1 LHTLKRGKKS
11 IRGWFP
17 DADRFTVYQAVD
29 YKKWHKQRIG
39 GLLLLSLGISLF
51 IASFFFAAK
60 TDYVVNSSFILE
72 PNEKL
77 DPYENGTFYHTHVI
91 GSLYLVGEVTVES
104 GAVGFTADGYST
116 QSLKNVFI
124 NENYTL
130 AIDSAQDQYTFT
142 FENLSSD
149 QSKIRFTLKESWLDV
164 VFLVPASIVLIVAV
178 STGLLI
184 IKRSSKKE
192 KVFGL

>member
-1 LHTLKRGKKS
+1 MHTLKRGKKS